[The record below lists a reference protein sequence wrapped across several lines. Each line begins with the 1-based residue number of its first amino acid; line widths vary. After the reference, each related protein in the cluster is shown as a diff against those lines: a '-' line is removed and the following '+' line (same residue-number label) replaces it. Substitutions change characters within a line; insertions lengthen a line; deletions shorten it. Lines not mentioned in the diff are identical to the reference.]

1 MEPAKMTNGVDPRL
15 NEQQAEAIGMFLL
28 ALILGVV
35 ALFRPKSGSISPAK
49 RSVEHTR
56 RKQTR
61 YEVFG
66 VGLRRP
72 F

>member
-1 MEPAKMTNGVDPRL
+1 MGESISA
-15 NEQQAEAIGMFLL
+15 LL
-28 ALILGVV
+28 IFYLLSVRGRRMLAGKFALIN
-35 ALFRPKSGSISPAK
+35 
-49 RSVEHTR
+49 VEHTR

-66 VGLRRP
+66 VGLRRS